1 MNIKIYPKALF
12 GYCGII
18 ILFRLISIYVDAN
31 LGMAMFASVCAVI
44 LIAIVLLFISNRC
57 ISVYDNNTD
66 LKIAKNECFTYKLK
80 IMSKLPIAFAFVEIK
95 LKKQEF
101 LKYDSEEL
109 TVGMVD
115 SFSPLCIDTK
125 YKAAVYGIDFV
136 GVEYIR
142 IRDFMGILSIK
153 KKIPE
158 HFISVKTLP
167 KYTENNYNSNTM
179 FFSTYIADFDDSEE
193 TSGGLP
199 TSSGFPGYEHR
210 EYVMGDSLKRVN
222 YKLSAKKDKLMI
234 RLDEP
239 STIVRMAVVLD
250 DTTSSDRYNDEIT
263 IEGMMS
269 YVGCLVKNKITT
281 DVYYNLDGK
290 RKKMT
295 ISDDRDLMT
304 FISEITQ
311 ASLYFKGESKMENV
325 KLEKVNNLSS
335 VVVFS
340 ALGHIV
346 KLASNIGIPYRI
358 VTPNRHKKGQEVWY
372 LDKNLDIIMGGVA
385 NGKN

>member
-1 MNIKIYPKALF
+1 
-12 GYCGII
+12 
-18 ILFRLISIYVDAN
+18 
-31 LGMAMFASVCAVI
+31 
-44 LIAIVLLFISNRC
+44 
-57 ISVYDNNTD
+57 
-66 LKIAKNECFTYKLK
+66 
-80 IMSKLPIAFAFVEIK
+80 
-95 LKKQEF
+95 
-101 LKYDSEEL
+101 
-109 TVGMVD
+109 
-115 SFSPLCIDTK
+115 
-125 YKAAVYGIDFV
+125 
-136 GVEYIR
+136 
-142 IRDFMGILSIK
+142 
-153 KKIPE
+153 
-158 HFISVKTLP
+158 
-167 KYTENNYNSNTM
+167 
-179 FFSTYIADFDDSEE
+179 
-193 TSGGLP
+193 
-199 TSSGFPGYEHR
+199 
-210 EYVMGDSLKRVN
+210 MGDSLKRVN

-239 STIVRMAVVLD
+239 STMVRMAVVLD
-250 DTTSSDRYNDEIT
+250 DTTSSDRYNDEIA

-269 YVGCLVKNKITT
+269 YVGCLVKNKVTT

-311 ASLYFKGESKMENV
+311 ASFYFKGESKMENV

-372 LDKNLDIIMGGVA
+372 LDKNLNIIMGGVA
-385 NGKN
+385 NGKIKNLFGDNLPAFLYGIIITIVTLILYIPNNYIVILIATAAVGILYIVLNRVNEKAKKRYVFHFIWWHF

>member
-1 MNIKIYPKALF
+1 
-12 GYCGII
+12 
-18 ILFRLISIYVDAN
+18 
-31 LGMAMFASVCAVI
+31 
-44 LIAIVLLFISNRC
+44 
-57 ISVYDNNTD
+57 
-66 LKIAKNECFTYKLK
+66 
-80 IMSKLPIAFAFVEIK
+80 
-95 LKKQEF
+95 
-101 LKYDSEEL
+101 
-109 TVGMVD
+109 
-115 SFSPLCIDTK
+115 
-125 YKAAVYGIDFV
+125 
-136 GVEYIR
+136 
-142 IRDFMGILSIK
+142 
-153 KKIPE
+153 
-158 HFISVKTLP
+158 
-167 KYTENNYNSNTM
+167 
-179 FFSTYIADFDDSEE
+179 
-193 TSGGLP
+193 
-199 TSSGFPGYEHR
+199 
-210 EYVMGDSLKRVN
+210 MGDSLKRVN

-239 STIVRMAVVLD
+239 STMVRMAVVLD
-250 DTTSSDRYNDEIT
+250 DTTSSDRYNDEIA

-269 YVGCLVKNKITT
+269 YVGCLVKNKVTT

-311 ASLYFKGESKMENV
+311 ASFYFKGESKMENV

-372 LDKNLDIIMGGVA
+372 LDKNLNIIMGGVA